1 MKARGPAL
9 ALLLIAGLAVA
20 HILIFAGSLIDDAYI
35 FFRYADHL
43 LAGLGP
49 VFNPG
54 ERVEGFTSPLWLLL
68 LTVARG
74 AGLQHAMSVTVFGLL
89 AAVLTLIPVYLLAR
103 QAAPPVAALIA
114 PLLLALHPGQA
125 MWAVHGLETALFI
138 LLLTSGW
145 AVATVAGAPLAAGLL
160 LGAAF
165 WARPEAVL
173 AVAVLAAARLLSG
186 RRVAAFRLLLGA
198 ALAALPLLVMRWAYY
213 GTLVP
218 NTFHAK
224 SGGGLQRIAFGLFE
238 ARRFVTAHAPLVL
251 ACTAS
256 AIWLLIVWRR
266 DRATTGRAQPSVAGE
281 ALALGLVWSAWNVWV
296 GGDGFFGFRFW
307 LPVLPAA
314 GILLAWGIGCLA
326 ARGEG
331 GAARPPASLQ
341 DAPGGEN
348 KSQPQAQLPAPRPA
362 AVVPVV
368 ALFAG
373 SLALVAATA
382 AGAWPEARW
391 EQVSGAEFTRRMLQV
406 GTWLHE
412 NAPADTSLAVNYV
425 GALPYASHL
434 VTYDML
440 GLTEPEVARMPRS
453 GRFRYPGHAS
463 GNGDAILARQPGI
476 LLMNGVYFERHPM
489 TELAPQLE
497 SEEEIAADPRFT
509 RDYERVQVQVATSE
523 GQRWLAFYKRRD
535 LDGDPGP

>member
-1 MKARGPAL
+1 VTARGPAL
-9 ALLLIAGLAVA
+9 ALVLIAGLAAA
-20 HILIFAGSLIDDAYI
+20 HILVFAGSLIDDAYI

-74 AGLQHAMSVTVFGLL
+74 AGLQYAMSVTVFGLL

-103 QAAPPVAALIA
+103 QAAPPVAALVA

-145 AVATVAGAPLAAGLL
+145 AAATVAGAPLAAGLL

-186 RRVAAFRLLLGA
+186 RRVATFRLLLGA

-266 DRATTGRAQPSVAGE
+266 DRATTGRVQPTVAGE

-307 LPVLPAA
+307 LPALPAA
-314 GILLAWGIGCLA
+314 GILLAFGITSLA
-326 ARGEG
+326 AGTRRRMALP
-331 GAARPPASLQ
+331 GAAL
-341 DAPGGEN
+341 
-348 KSQPQAQLPAPRPA
+348 A
-362 AVVPVV
+362 AGTLLLVV
-368 ALFAG
+368 
-373 SLALVAATA
+373 ATA
-382 AGAWPEARW
+382 AGAWPEARR
-391 EQVSGAEFTRRMLQV
+391 EQVSGARFTARMLQV
-406 GTWLHE
+406 GTWLQQ
-412 NAPADTSLAVNYV
+412 NLPAGTTLAVNYV
-425 GALPYASHL
+425 GALPYASGM

-440 GLTEPEVARMPRS
+440 GLTEPAVAGMPRS

-463 GNGDAILARQPGI
+463 GNGDAILAREPGL
-476 LLMNGVYFERHPM
+476 LLMNGVYFESRPM
-489 TELAPQLE
+489 VELAPQLE
-497 SEEEIAADPRFT
+497 SEEEIAADPRFA
-509 RDYERVQVQVATSE
+509 RDYQRVQVQVETL
-523 GQRWLAFYKRRD
+523 GGTRWLAFYKRRD
-535 LDGDPGP
+535 LNWEPVQ